1 MPVKAIMRDHGV
13 GHVAEDRRVRPLI
26 VAIDGP
32 AGVGKST
39 VAKLLASR
47 LGYLY
52 LDTGAL
58 YRATAWAVMESGR
71 DPADAEAVAA
81 LLPTLSLQMEFHQGV
96 AAVLV
101 DGKDVSGDLRTPA
114 VSSAA
119 SVVSAMPAV
128 RAWLLPIQRQIGQGG
143 AVVAEGRDMGT
154 KVFPSA
160 DVKFFLEADPTV
172 RAQRRHRE
180 LVAAGHSGA
189 LEATSADLTSRDT
202 RDRSRSIAPLVPA
215 EDARFIDTSN
225 LSAADVVDQMMAVIA
240 AKL

>member
-1 MPVKAIMRDHGV
+1 MAIMRDHDV
-13 GHVAEDRRVRPLI
+13 GSVAEDKRARRLV

-47 LGYLY
+47 LSYLY

-58 YRATAWAVMESGR
+58 YRATAWAVIESGR
-71 DPADAEAVAA
+71 DPADAEAVTT
-81 LLPTLSLQMEFHQGV
+81 LLPTLSLHMQFHQETV
-96 AAVLV
+96 AVLV
-101 DGKDVSGDLRTPA
+101 NGRDVSSELRTPA
-114 VSSAA
+114 VSAAA
-119 SVVSAMPAV
+119 SVVSAIPAV

-143 AVVAEGRDMGT
+143 GVVAEGRDMGT

-160 DVKFFLEADPTV
+160 EVKFFLEADPTV

-189 LEATSADLTSRDT
+189 LEETSADLTSRDT
-202 RDRSRSIAPLVPA
+202 RDRSRSVAPLVPA
-215 EDARFIDTSN
+215 EDARCIDTSN
-225 LSAADVVDQMMAVIA
+225 VSAASVVDQMMAVIA
-240 AKL
+240 TKL

>member
-1 MPVKAIMRDHGV
+1 MTSIMRDYDAGS
-13 GHVAEDRRVRPLI
+13 VAEEKHASRLI

-58 YRATAWAVMESGR
+58 YRAMAWAVLESVR

-81 LLPTLSLQMEFHQGV
+81 LLPSLSIQMPLHHGTV
-96 AAVLV
+96 TVLV
-101 DGKDVSGDLRTPA
+101 NGRDVTDELRTPA
-114 VSSAA
+114 VSAAA
-119 SVVSAMPAV
+119 SVVSAVPAV

-160 DVKFFLEADPTV
+160 DVKFFLEADPNV

-180 LVAAGHSGA
+180 LVSAGHSGA
-189 LEATSADLTSRDT
+189 LEDTSADLVSRDT
-202 RDRSRSIAPLVPA
+202 RDRSRAVAPLVPA
-215 EDARFIDTSN
+215 EDAKHIDTSN

>member
-1 MPVKAIMRDHGV
+1 MRDHGV
-13 GHVAEDRRVRPLI
+13 GRVAEDKRVRPLV

-58 YRATAWAVMESGR
+58 YRATAWAVIESGR
-71 DPADAEAVAA
+71 DSEDAEAVAA
-81 LLPTLSLQMEFHQGV
+81 LLPTLSLQMQFQHG
-96 AAVLV
+96 AAMLLV
-101 DGKDVSGDLRTPA
+101 HGKDVTGDLRTPA
-114 VSSAA
+114 VSAAA
-119 SVVSAMPAV
+119 SVVSAIPAV
-128 RAWLLPIQRQIGQGG
+128 RAWLLPIQRQIGQAG

-160 DVKFFLEADPTV
+160 DVKFFLEADPTI

-180 LVAAGHSGA
+180 LVAAGHSRK
-189 LEATSADLTSRDT
+189 LEETSADLAGRDT

>member
-1 MPVKAIMRDHGV
+1 MAIMRDHDV
-13 GHVAEDRRVRPLI
+13 GSVAEDKRARRLI

-47 LGYLY
+47 LSYLY

-58 YRATAWAVMESGR
+58 YRATAWTVIESGR
-71 DPADAEAVAA
+71 DPADAEAVTA
-81 LLPTLSLQMEFHQGV
+81 LLPTLALHMQFHQGTI
-96 AAVLV
+96 AVLV
-101 DGKDVSGDLRTPA
+101 NGRDVSGELRTPA
-114 VSSAA
+114 VSAAA
-119 SVVSAMPAV
+119 SVVSAIPAV
-128 RAWLLPIQRQIGQGG
+128 RALLLPIQRQIGQSG

-160 DVKFFLEADPTV
+160 EVKFFLEADPTV

-189 LEATSADLTSRDT
+189 LEETSADLTSRDT
-202 RDRSRSIAPLVPA
+202 RDRSRSVAPLVPA

-225 LSAADVVDQMMAVIA
+225 VSAASVVDQMMAVIA

>member
-1 MPVKAIMRDHGV
+1 MRDYDAGS
-13 GHVAEDRRVRPLI
+13 VAEEKHASRLI

-58 YRATAWAVMESGR
+58 YRAMAWAVLESVR

-81 LLPTLSLQMEFHQGV
+81 LLPSLSIQMPLHHGTV
-96 AAVLV
+96 TVLV
-101 DGKDVSGDLRTPA
+101 NGRDVTDELRTPA
-114 VSSAA
+114 VSAAA
-119 SVVSAMPAV
+119 SVVSAVPAV

-160 DVKFFLEADPTV
+160 DVKFFLEADPNV

-180 LVAAGHSGA
+180 LVSAGHSGA
-189 LEATSADLTSRDT
+189 LEDTSADLVSRDT
-202 RDRSRSIAPLVPA
+202 RDRSRAVAPLVPA
-215 EDARFIDTSN
+215 EDAKHIDTSN

>member
-1 MPVKAIMRDHGV
+1 MTALVRGSDVGPVVEEKQASR
-13 GHVAEDRRVRPLI
+13 LI

-39 VAKLLASR
+39 VARLLASR

-58 YRATAWAVMESGR
+58 YRALAWAVIESGR
-71 DPADAEAVAA
+71 DPVNAEAVAA
-81 LLPTLSLQMEFHQGV
+81 LLPTLSLQMQFYQGTATV
-96 AAVLV
+96 MVN
-101 DGKDVSGDLRTPA
+101 GKDVTGALRTPA
-114 VSSAA
+114 VSAAA
-119 SVVSAMPAV
+119 SVVSAIPAV
-128 RAWLLPIQRQIGQGG
+128 RAWLLPIQRQIGQAG
-143 AVVAEGRDMGT
+143 AVVAEGRDIGT

-180 LVAAGHSGA
+180 FVAAGHSRA
-189 LEATSADLTSRDT
+189 LEETSADLAGRDT
-202 RDRSRSIAPLVPA
+202 RDRSRSIAPLAPA

-225 LSAADVVDQMMAVIA
+225 LSAADVVDQMVAVIA
-240 AKL
+240 TRL

>member
-1 MPVKAIMRDHGV
+1 VTAIMRGDDV
-13 GHVAEDRRVRPLI
+13 GLVVEEKQASRLI

-39 VAKLLASR
+39 VARLLASR

-58 YRATAWAVMESGR
+58 YRALAWAVIESGR
-71 DPADAEAVAA
+71 DPVDAEAVAA
-81 LLPTLSLQMEFHQGV
+81 LLPTLSLQMKFHHG
-96 AAVLV
+96 AATVVV
-101 DGKDVSGDLRTPA
+101 DGKDVTGALRTPA
-114 VSSAA
+114 VSAAA
-119 SVVSAMPAV
+119 SVISAIPAV

-154 KVFPSA
+154 NVFPSA

-180 LVAAGHSGA
+180 FVAAGHSRA
-189 LEATSADLTSRDT
+189 LEETSADLAGRDT
-202 RDRSRSIAPLVPA
+202 RDRSRSIAPLAPA

-225 LSAADVVDQMMAVIA
+225 LSPADVVDKMMAVIA
-240 AKL
+240 TRL

>member
-1 MPVKAIMRDHGV
+1 MRGHNV
-13 GHVAEDRRVRPLI
+13 GSVEQEKQTSRLI

-47 LGYLY
+47 LGYMY

-58 YRATAWAVMESGR
+58 YRATAWAVVEAGR
-71 DPADAEAVAA
+71 NPSDAVAVAA
-81 LLPTLSLQMEFHQGV
+81 LLPTLSIQIQFHHGA
-96 AAVLV
+96 AAVSV
-101 DGKDVSGDLRTPA
+101 NGKDVTGELRTPA

-119 SVVSAMPAV
+119 SVVSAIPAV
-128 RAWLLPIQRQIGQGG
+128 RAWLLPIQRHIGQAG

-160 DVKFFLEADPTV
+160 DLKFFLEADPNI

-180 LVAAGHSGA
+180 LVTAGHSGA
-189 LEATSADLTSRDT
+189 LEDTSADLASRDT
-202 RDRSRSIAPLVPA
+202 RDRSRAVAPLVPA
-215 EDARFIDTSN
+215 ADARHIDTSN
-225 LSAADVVDQMMAVIA
+225 LSATEVVDQMMAAVA

>member
-1 MPVKAIMRDHGV
+1 M
-13 GHVAEDRRVRPLI
+13 I

-47 LGYLY
+47 LRFLY

-58 YRATAWAVMESGR
+58 YRSVAWAVLKHGL
-71 DPADAEAVAA
+71 DPMDAKAVAA
-81 LLPTLSLQMEFHQGV
+81 LLPKLALQMQVTNEDV
-96 AAVLV
+96 AVSIN
-101 DGKDVSGDLRTPA
+101 GKDITSELRTPP
-114 VSSAA
+114 VSAAA
-119 SVVSAMPAV
+119 SVVSAIPAV
-128 RAWLLPIQRQIGQGG
+128 RAWLLPVQRQIGEKGS
-143 AVVAEGRDMGT
+143 VVAEGRDIGT

-160 DVKFFLEADPTV
+160 PVKFFLEADPTV

-189 LEATSADLTSRDT
+189 IEQTSAELAGRDD
-202 RDRSRSIAPLVPA
+202 RDRSRATAPLVPA
-215 EDARFIDTSN
+215 DDAHHIDTSR
-225 LSAADVVDQMMAVIA
+225 LSVEEVVNQMLALVT